1 MPRLPL
7 CQAVSFRERQRDGEQ
22 GCLTLMAVCGDTRET
37 LVPFFAMTLS
47 RGIKEAS
54 R

>member
-1 MPRLPL
+1 
-7 CQAVSFRERQRDGEQ
+7 
-22 GCLTLMAVCGDTRET
+22 MAVCGDTRET